1 MSFLNELDKT
11 NNIFQISAC
20 PQHCVL
26 CYNASDCYECTTG
39 YYLDDG
45 VCASKLEWN
54 WWIHP
59 LLNRVHAYQ
68 YF

>member
-54 WWIHP
+54 
-59 LLNRVHAYQ
+59 
-68 YF
+68 